1 MTTILDNRGGDRHRQ
16 DAEAITDGQ
25 RMKTFDDFLPDAP
38 EATGGGE
45 LEVLRLSEAPT
56 LVAAFTKAIAEAE
69 THYVDGANLRAEV
82 HCNLGREGRCLLCDV
97 RRPRTHRAILP
108 VYDVS
113 STQIKALLISDNRQ
127 PHALGPQLKA
137 QLRTG
142 DLDKRFLMLTRSG
155 NKFSVQSVPAKEGHD
170 MGEAVVGP
178 FAERLAKGQVTL
190 DRAIPVYP
198 NAELWDV
205 PEIERS
211 AEAMGLKRSDY
222 VARGDK
228 TKEAVTR

>member
-1 MTTILDNRGGDRHRQ
+1 MTTPTALER
-16 DAEAITDGQ
+16 ITP
-25 RMKTFDDFLPDAP
+25 TLDDFLPDAP

-113 STQIKALLISDNRQ
+113 STQIKALLITDNRQ

-178 FAERLAKGQVTL
+178 FAERLARGQVTL

-228 TKEAVTR
+228 TKEAEGR